1 MRRNNEGLTNLDY
14 YMKNIRIDKM
24 TSEAL
29 HEVVMLWNKNNEL
42 DGIHCDDIDEN
53 NEDDIEALIYVA
65 LRTLRA
71 NLKESIK
78 VNEEVNY

>member
-29 HEVVMLWNKNNEL
+29 HEVVMLWNKNNEF